1 MSDNFKLDINIPQ
14 KKIEEM
20 AKQVIREIVE
30 EKIQIVMQKIDIEK
44 VIKDK
49 LNTLDTKLSKMTKE
63 EVSRQVDSLSW
74 SMRDELRKG
83 VRKLILEEIQKKP
96 LTGNVYLKVNGY
108 EVETD
113 ID

>member
-83 VRKLILEEIQKKP
+83 VRNLILEEIQKKP

>member
-1 MSDNFKLDINIPQ
+1 
-14 KKIEEM
+14 M
-20 AKQVIREIVE
+20 AKQVIREIIG
-30 EKIQIVMQKIDIEK
+30 EKIQIVMQKIDVEK

-83 VRKLILEEIQKKP
+83 VRNLILEEIQKKP

-113 ID
+113 MN